1 MAKLSK
7 RELAEQYIAL
17 RNKLEGNNLKQGVKI
32 WWRDADHLCKIWK
45 VQDFID
51 ATERLKS
58 AYNVKEG

>member
-1 MAKLSK
+1 MAKTK
-7 RELAEQYIAL
+7 KELAEQYIAL
-17 RNKLEGNNLKQGVKI
+17 RNKLEGENIKPGVKV

-45 VQDFID
+45 VKDFEE